1 MTAQK
6 TGGVVRAQ
14 PLGCGVIQW
23 RHTSVLIR
31 ADIFAAAHE
40 RGLNFSHECN
50 RALADL
56 VDIDYDQQQ
65 LPEETPAEP
74 VLVAPEQEGPSHAP
88 PDSGTGRTPLPPVI
102 NADDPATPIHVL
114 KLKKERTSG
123 HARKEPAA
131 TPRSVHADPE
141 VHAPQFPETSALRR
155 TRETTKKPAPDK
167 KKRESAIKRF
177 VTTKLARGEGSDDGE
192 NVIAKDEMY
201 QLFVRWCRIHSISGI
216 PDKRSFGVALKNRFV
231 MQEAAVK
238 GSPCWI
244 NVKIR

>member
-6 TGGVVRAQ
+6 TGGV
-14 PLGCGVIQW
+14 QW

-50 RALADL
+50 RVLADL

-74 VLVAPEQEGPSHAP
+74 VLVAPEQGPSHAP
-88 PDSGTGRTPLPPVI
+88 PGSGTGRTPLPPVI

-114 KLKKERTSG
+114 KLKKERVSRN
-123 HARKEPAA
+123 AQKDPAA
-131 TPRSVHADPE
+131 APRSVHTPPE
-141 VHAPQFPETSALRR
+141 VHAPQFPAKSASRR
-155 TRETTKKPAPDK
+155 TREKTKKPNPEK
-167 KKRESAIKRF
+167 KKRESSIKRF
-177 VTTKLARGEGSDDGE
+177 VTTKLTRGEGNDTGE

-201 QLFVRWCRIHSISGI
+201 QLFVRWCRIHSISAI

>member
-6 TGGVVRAQ
+6 TGGV
-14 PLGCGVIQW
+14 QW

-31 ADIFAAAHE
+31 ADIFAAAQE

-74 VLVAPEQEGPSHAP
+74 VLVVPEQGASHAP
-88 PDSGTGRTPLPPVI
+88 PGSKTGRTPLPPVI

-114 KLKKERTSG
+114 KLKNERIPR
-123 HARKEPAA
+123 HAQKDPAA
-131 TPRSVHADPE
+131 APRSVHAPGE
-141 VHAPQFPETSALRR
+141 VHAPQFPERSASRR
-155 TRETTKKPAPDK
+155 TRGTTKKPGPEK

-177 VTTKLARGEGSDDGE
+177 VTTKLARGDGGDAGE

-201 QLFVRWCRIHSISGI
+201 QLFVRWCRIHSISAI

>member
-56 VDIDYDQQQ
+56 VDIDYNQQQ

-74 VLVAPEQEGPSHAP
+74 VLVAPEQGPSHTLP
-88 PDSGTGRTPLPPVI
+88 GSETGKMPLPPVI

-114 KLKKERTSG
+114 KLKKERISR
-123 HARKEPAA
+123 HAQKEPAA
-131 TPRSVHADPE
+131 ASRSVHAPGE
-141 VHAPQFPETSALRR
+141 VHAPQFPETSDSRR
-155 TRETTKKPAPDK
+155 TWKKTKKPGPGK
-167 KKRESAIKRF
+167 KKRESTIKRF
-177 VTTKLARGEGSDDGE
+177 VTTKLARGEGSDAGE

-201 QLFVRWCRIHSISGI
+201 QLFVRWCRIHSISAI
-216 PDKRSFGVALKNRFV
+216 PDKRSFGVALKTRFV

>member
-74 VLVAPEQEGPSHAP
+74 VLVAPEQGPSHTLP
-88 PDSGTGRTPLPPVI
+88 GSGTGKMPLPPVI

-114 KLKKERTSG
+114 KLKKEHVRET
-123 HARKEPAA
+123 APKEPASA
-131 TPRSVHADPE
+131 PRSVHAQPE
-141 VHAPQFPETSALRR
+141 VHAPQFPGTPASQR
-155 TRETTKKPAPDK
+155 TREKTKKPAPDK
-167 KKRESAIKRF
+167 KKRENAIKRF
-177 VTTKLARGEGSDDGE
+177 VTTKLVRGGGGDDGE

-201 QLFVRWCRIHSISGI
+201 QLFVRWCRIHSITAI